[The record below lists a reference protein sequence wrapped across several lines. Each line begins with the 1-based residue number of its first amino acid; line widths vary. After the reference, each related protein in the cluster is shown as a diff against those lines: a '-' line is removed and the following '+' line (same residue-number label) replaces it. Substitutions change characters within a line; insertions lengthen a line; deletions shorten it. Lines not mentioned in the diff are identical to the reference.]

1 MPANDYEKNVFLNCP
16 FDPKFK
22 TLLEAIVFTIHDCG
36 FIARSAL
43 EADDGSEIRIAKIYR
58 LIECCGFGIHDLS
71 RTELD
76 AANELPRFNMPLEL
90 GLFLGAKRFGSATQ
104 QRKNCLILD
113 KEPYRYQRFCSD
125 IAGQDVRAH
134 GDDPDTAIALV
145 RDWLRTGSSGSGI
158 RMPGSAKI
166 QERYAAFRLDLPLMA
181 DELDWDPDELIYN
194 DYTNLI
200 ASWLQ
205 TNQW

>member
-43 EADDGSEIRIAKIYR
+43 EAEDGSEIRIAKIYR

-76 AANELPRFNMPLEL
+76 AVNELPRFKMPLEL

-113 KEPYRYQRFCSD
+113 KSR
-125 IAGQDVRAH
+125 
-134 GDDPDTAIALV
+134 TAIRGSV
-145 RDWLRTGSSGSGI
+145 RTLRVRTFEHTAMIPTLRSRSFATGFEPDHQVVESECRDRRRFRRGMLHSGLICRSWPTSWTGTRTNSS
-158 RMPGSAKI
+158 
-166 QERYAAFRLDLPLMA
+166 
-181 DELDWDPDELIYN
+181 
-194 DYTNLI
+194 
-200 ASWLQ
+200 
-205 TNQW
+205 